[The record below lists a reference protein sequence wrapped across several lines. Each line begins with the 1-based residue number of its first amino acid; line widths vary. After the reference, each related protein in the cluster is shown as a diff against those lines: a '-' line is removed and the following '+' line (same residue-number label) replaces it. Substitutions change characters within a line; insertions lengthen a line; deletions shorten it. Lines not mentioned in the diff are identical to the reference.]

1 MKIVIDS
8 NILISAL
15 IKNSVTRKIIMEF
28 GLRFYYP
35 ALAIQEVEKY
45 KDLILEKSRL
55 SNRDYNELLGVLL
68 SYIILVPQE
77 VIVPFIQE
85 ANKIMG
91 NIDKKDV
98 IFIAFALAVLNEG
111 IWSEDGD
118 FRKQDNVRVWNTREI
133 LELIKTD

>member
-1 MKIVIDS
+1 
-8 NILISAL
+8 
-15 IKNSVTRKIIMEF
+15 MES

-45 KDLILEKSRL
+45 KDIILEKSRL

-118 FRKQDNVRVWNTREI
+118 FRKQDNVRVWNTRGNSRI
-133 LELIKTD
+133 N

>member
-15 IKNSVTRKIIMEF
+15 IKNSVTRKIIMES